1 MRQELFAAVAH
12 DLKNELGWL
21 ENALQR
27 SLLEAPV
34 RASDLANMHHHCVKL
49 RRRLV
54 EFLTLYGHETGVVQA
69 LAEPCAL
76 HGFLQDTASAA
87 VDCKVVAD
95 LSRAPAFW
103 VLDDRLV
110 ALALAAALDN
120 AGKFARSTVRLGAE
134 PRDGQLVLFV
144 EDDGPGLGSGGTP
157 QGTGLGTEVARM
169 VAMAHASPGQRG
181 DVQLF
186 NRAEGGCRFE
196 LVLPP

>member
-21 ENALQR
+21 EGALER
-27 SLLEAPV
+27 SLIDNPV
-34 RASDLANMHHHCVKL
+34 PTADLANMHLHCMKL

-76 HGFLQDTASAA
+76 HGFLQDVASASGEKKAA
-87 VDCKVVAD
+87 VD
-95 LSRAPAFW
+95 LSQAPAFW
-103 VLDDRLV
+103 VLDERLV

-120 AGKFARSTVRLGAE
+120 AGKFARHTVRMGAE
-134 PRDGQLVLFV
+134 TRNGQLVLFV
-144 EDDGPGLGSGGTP
+144 EDDGPGLGSGVTP

-169 VAMAHASPGQRG
+169 VAQAHMAPGQRG
-181 DVQLF
+181 GVELF
-186 NRAEGGCRFE
+186 NRAQGGCRFE